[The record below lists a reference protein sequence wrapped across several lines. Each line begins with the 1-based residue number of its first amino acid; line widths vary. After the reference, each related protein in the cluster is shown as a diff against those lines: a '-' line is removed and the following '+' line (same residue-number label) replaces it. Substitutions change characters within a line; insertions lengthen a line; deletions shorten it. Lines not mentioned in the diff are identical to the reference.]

1 MNNSDHPLSVK
12 WLLFSFRGRIGR
24 KSFLLAALFL
34 ILVQLALLSFTVS
47 LFGDGNSDDS
57 GNAGAALFGLLLM
70 ASWVVMAFSLL
81 ALAIKRLHDLS
92 LPAIL
97 GVTLLIP
104 GIAFFAWLFL
114 AAAPSRQET
123 NKHGP
128 VPFPRN

>member
-1 MNNSDHPLSVK
+1 MTKTAHPLSIQ
-12 WLLFSFRGRIGR
+12 WLFFGFRGRIGR

-34 ILVQLALLSFTVS
+34 ILVQLAILSLAGS
-47 LFGDGNSDDS
+47 MFGDVNEDNGAPAS
-57 GNAGAALFGLLLM
+57 AALFGLVIL
-70 ASWVVMAFSLL
+70 ASWIASAFSLL

-114 AAAPSRQET
+114 AVAPSKQET
-123 NKHGP
+123 NDHGP
-128 VPFPRN
+128 VPFPRK